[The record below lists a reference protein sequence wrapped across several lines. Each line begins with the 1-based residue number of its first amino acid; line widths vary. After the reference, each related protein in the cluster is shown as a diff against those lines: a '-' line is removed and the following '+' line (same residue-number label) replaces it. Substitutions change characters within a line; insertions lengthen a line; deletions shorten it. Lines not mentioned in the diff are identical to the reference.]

1 MNNENF
7 ELKELLGLALK
18 KHQEN
23 NFVEA
28 KKIYEKILKINP
40 KNFETN
46 FYLGTL
52 YAQNKNFQKAVEFLN
67 LASEINPNLAD
78 LHNNLGLI
86 LREAG
91 KLEEASTSI
100 KKAIGINP
108 NYAVAHSNLGLI
120 YRDLGLADKA
130 ISCFE
135 KSIEINSNHSDPYN
149 NLGLIYKDLGNIEKA
164 EEYFKKTISI
174 NNKNIHAYI
183 NLGNIYKNIGDSEK
197 AEKLYKDSLNIN
209 PLFFDA
215 FNNLMDLFERTNQNE
230 KLNDVIVDAEK
241 NFKSNPVVKL
251 FYGQYLFKKQK
262 FFKAI
267 EILEKIKFDSRQSN
281 RERLRN
287 LILAKCNDQV
297 ENFTKAYNYF
307 KKTNEINENNKDD
320 NINKNKTLEIVKK
333 RFDFF
338 SKKEKESWSNSKNSN
353 ILQNPIFLVGF
364 PRSGTTLLDT
374 ILRSHDT
381 IEVIEEEP
389 ILGDFINYLTEII
402 NGDLNY
408 LKEIDQQV
416 LKKTRDVYFSNMDK
430 YIKDKNP
437 NKIYIDKMP
446 LNIIHVGEIV
456 RIFPKAKFIVSLRH
470 PIDSVLSC
478 FMQSFKMNNAMANF
492 LNLDDAS
499 NLYSKVMSLWIQYT
513 KIPSIKYHYVKYE
526 DVVTNF
532 EPTIKNVLDF
542 LEVPW
547 SDKVFKFY
555 KTAEK
560 RNLISTPS
568 YDQVNKPIYSKSM
581 YRWKKYE
588 KNISKII
595 PTLQP
600 WIKKFNYK

>member
-1 MNNENF
+1 MDNENL

-18 KHQEN
+18 KHKEN
-23 NFVEA
+23 NFIEA
-28 KKIYEKILKINP
+28 EKIYKKILKINP

-52 YAQNKNFQKAVEFLN
+52 YAQNKNFEKAIEILSF
-67 LASEINPNLAD
+67 ASQINPDLPD

-91 KLEEASTSI
+91 KLEEASNSI
-100 KKAIGINP
+100 KKAININP
-108 NYAVAHSNLGLI
+108 NYSVAHSNLGLI
-120 YRDLGLADKA
+120 YRDLGLTDKA
-130 ISCFE
+130 VSCFE
-135 KSIEINSNHSDPYN
+135 KSIEINPNHSDPYN

-164 EEYFKKTISI
+164 VEYFKKTISI
-174 NNKNIHAYI
+174 NNKNIHAHI
-183 NLGNIYKNIGDSEK
+183 NLGNIYKNIGDLEK
-197 AEKLYKDSLNIN
+197 AEKLYKESLKIN
-209 PLFFDA
+209 PLFFEA

-230 KLNDVIVDAEK
+230 KLNDTINNAEK
-241 NFKSNPVVKL
+241 NFKNNPIVNL
-251 FYGQYLFKKQK
+251 FYGQYLFKEQK

-267 EILEKIKFDSRQSN
+267 DILEKIKFDKQQSN

-297 ENFTKAYNYF
+297 ENYSKAYDHF
-307 KKTNEINENNKDD
+307 EKTNEINAKNKD
-320 NINKNKTLEIVKK
+320 NKINKNKTLEIVKN
-333 RFDFF
+333 RFVFF
-338 SKKEKESWSNSKNSN
+338 SKKEIESWSSSENFNLS
-353 ILQNPIFLVGF
+353 QNPIFLIGF

-374 ILRSHDT
+374 ILRSHDS

-389 ILGDFINYLTEII
+389 IVGDFINYLVEII
-402 NGDLNY
+402 NGDFNY
-408 LKEIDQQV
+408 LKEIDQQE
-416 LKKTRDVYFSNMDK
+416 LKKIRDVYFSNMNK
-430 YIKDKNP
+430 YIKDKSS

-456 RIFPKAKFIVSLRH
+456 RIFPEAKFIVSLRH

-499 NLYSKVMSLWIQYT
+499 NLYSKVMGLWIQYT
-513 KIPSIKYHYVKYE
+513 KVLSIKYHYVKYE
-526 DVVTNF
+526 DMVTNF
-532 EPTIKNVLDF
+532 EPTIKNVLNF

-555 KTAEK
+555 ETAEK

-581 YRWKKYE
+581 YKWKKYE
-588 KNISKII
+588 KNVSKITPI
-595 PTLQP
+595 LQP
-600 WIKKFNYK
+600 WIKKFGY